1 MKIILYLFLN
11 ILLLDFIY
19 TFNLSNFDY
28 YYFATKAL
36 HEYSSK
42 ITGAKSKTNKT
53 KCYAYKNIKVND
65 ILFKYDKKDILS
77 SESCY
82 HPQKEDIFKNI
93 SLITNDTYEQ
103 NKMLLAFCIY
113 YTLSDPDKNETHI
126 SQHEKFHILTL
137 PIYKVK
143 NSELLFDFY
152 DLNDYLIAA
161 SSYSNLESDKISK
174 IINKNLNV
182 NITDRKNETF
192 ELYSK
197 IYYYI
202 SSHSF
207 NISGK
212 AIILP
217 FLDIC
222 DIVPYYLNKTNLKYL
237 DSSIVQEEDN
247 KIVVKSKVNILQ
259 SEHYYFSYNIS
270 LENDLLILKQGI
282 FVHDNIFDR
291 YTVNKHYMFKQM
303 NEADDLYD
311 YLKKH
316 NLNPDLFKFR
326 SENKGRIALLKL
338 ELLPDKIN
346 DDLYKFGIIYYNWL
360 KTKSNKNNELN
371 NFEKQSLMFIIRMC
385 YDELREIANVMEVD
399 FDEYIY
405 RTQVDQGLSDLNKNL
420 RNFTMEKV
428 HFIQKNIN
436 YLYNNLAY
444 MNYHEIMKK
453 KEIYLIKSE

>member
-1 MKIILYLFLN
+1 
-11 ILLLDFIY
+11 
-19 TFNLSNFDY
+19 
-28 YYFATKAL
+28 
-36 HEYSSK
+36 
-42 ITGAKSKTNKT
+42 
-53 KCYAYKNIKVND
+53 
-65 ILFKYDKKDILS
+65 
-77 SESCY
+77 
-82 HPQKEDIFKNI
+82 
-93 SLITNDTYEQ
+93 
-103 NKMLLAFCIY
+103 
-113 YTLSDPDKNETHI
+113 
-126 SQHEKFHILTL
+126 
-137 PIYKVK
+137 
-143 NSELLFDFY
+143 
-152 DLNDYLIAA
+152 
-161 SSYSNLESDKISK
+161 
-174 IINKNLNV
+174 
-182 NITDRKNETF
+182 
-192 ELYSK
+192 
-197 IYYYI
+197 
-202 SSHSF
+202 
-207 NISGK
+207 
-212 AIILP
+212 
-217 FLDIC
+217 
-222 DIVPYYLNKTNLKYL
+222 
-237 DSSIVQEEDN
+237 
-247 KIVVKSKVNILQ
+247 
-259 SEHYYFSYNIS
+259 
-270 LENDLLILKQGI
+270 
-282 FVHDNIFDR
+282 
-291 YTVNKHYMFKQM
+291 M

-360 KTKSNKNNELN
+360 KTKSNKNNKLN